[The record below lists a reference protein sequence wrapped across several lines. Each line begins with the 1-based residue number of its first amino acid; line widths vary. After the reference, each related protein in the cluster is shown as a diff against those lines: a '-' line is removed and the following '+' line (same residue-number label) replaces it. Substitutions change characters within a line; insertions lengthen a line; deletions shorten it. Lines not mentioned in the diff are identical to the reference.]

1 MIYSLNTN
9 DVNIV
14 LPIHEL
20 NENASVRLVLIWLSL
35 FTTQHASSSLV
46 GCQSV
51 FWARYL
57 LGATKMLITRLR
69 NWESCDETRVQGKF

>member
-20 NENASVRLVLIWLSL
+20 NENASVRLVLI
-35 FTTQHASSSLV
+35 
-46 GCQSV
+46 
-51 FWARYL
+51 
-57 LGATKMLITRLR
+57 
-69 NWESCDETRVQGKF
+69 